1 MLFSFPS
8 DLMTKYFLFL
18 MSNEIFLRLTGTLPG
33 VECELINGEAA
44 VARLALQVDP
54 EVPVGVDGDLTN
66 QRRLTRSRDQLSTNH
81 SSPGQAATRAAQ
93 CPASRRS
100 DTTTVVGHDALERY
114 FYLLHRFISTLRIDI
129 VSFHI
134 QPTEVWFSSS
144 SSLSAAPTGF
154 LRLDMRSFVVRI

>member
-1 MLFSFPS
+1 ML
-8 DLMTKYFLFL
+8 
-18 MSNEIFLRLTGTLPG
+18 LTGTLPG

-66 QRRLTRSRDQLSTNH
+66 QRRLPRSRDQLSTNH

-93 CPASRRS
+93 CPVSRRS
-100 DTTTVVGHDALERY
+100 DTTTVGHDELERY
-114 FYLLHRFISTLRIDI
+114 FYLLHRFISTLRMDI

-134 QPTEVWFSSS
+134 QQPTEVWFSSS

-154 LRLDMRSFVVRI
+154 LRLYMRSFVA

>member
-1 MLFSFPS
+1 M
-8 DLMTKYFLFL
+8 
-18 MSNEIFLRLTGTLPG
+18 RLTGTLPG

-66 QRRLTRSRDQLSTNH
+66 ERRLARSRDQLSTNH
-81 SSPGQAATRAAQ
+81 SLPGQAATRAAQ
-93 CPASRRS
+93 CPVSRRS
-100 DTTTVVGHDALERY
+100 DTTTVGQNESERY

-134 QPTEVWFSSS
+134 QQHTEVWFSSS

-154 LRLDMRSFVVRI
+154 LRLYMRSFVA

>member
-54 EVPVGVDGDLTN
+54 EVPVCVDGDLTN

-100 DTTTVVGHDALERY
+100 DTTTVGHDALERY
-114 FYLLHRFISTLRIDI
+114 FYLLHRFISTLRMDI

-154 LRLDMRSFVVRI
+154 LRLDMRSFVVRM

>member
-100 DTTTVVGHDALERY
+100 DTTTVGHDALERY
-114 FYLLHRFISTLRIDI
+114 FYLLHRFISTLRMDI

-154 LRLDMRSFVVRI
+154 LRLDMRSFVVRM

>member
-1 MLFSFPS
+1 M
-8 DLMTKYFLFL
+8 
-18 MSNEIFLRLTGTLPG
+18 RLTGTLPG

-93 CPASRRS
+93 CPASRRL
-100 DTTTVVGHDALERY
+100 DTTTVGHDALERY
-114 FYLLHRFISTLRIDI
+114 FYLLHRFIL
-129 VSFHI
+129 
-134 QPTEVWFSSS
+134 
-144 SSLSAAPTGF
+144 
-154 LRLDMRSFVVRI
+154 